1 MTGCHLP
8 VIGWE
13 GLLVYTVYLNG
24 FAEIVP
30 LSPSLGEYPNVMVF
44 LLDMV
49 LYWYIVIDLIKL
61 FTYSILVP
69 FFPKMYP
76 WPFVVRLNSFCFRDE
91 CALGLQNAQMW
102 SVCLNYW
109 MLASSFFIFR
119 ETWFLNRCPS
129 PNPSVFHGPP
139 ALWNRDAP
147 WVKCSTV
154 NFSWKLVCSLFF
166 SWRDLT

>member
-76 WPFVVRLNSFCFRDE
+76 
-91 CALGLQNAQMW
+91 
-102 SVCLNYW
+102 
-109 MLASSFFIFR
+109 
-119 ETWFLNRCPS
+119 
-129 PNPSVFHGPP
+129 
-139 ALWNRDAP
+139 
-147 WVKCSTV
+147 
-154 NFSWKLVCSLFF
+154 
-166 SWRDLT
+166 